1 MRCVVDSRPY
11 IFCLVPPERE
21 KELLGPLRKHFADD
35 PYVAVLVERRAEDP
49 KLHLVPVG
57 GERHRRAPVAQ
68 RDLLRSL
75 PPKLRDE
82 AASLRF
88 VQRMEPLGRR
98 HQEASP
104 DELVAHI
111 RNGDPE
117 AASELWWRVNE
128 RVRVRLRSRL
138 GDIDGVRAERGVLG
152 RILDALDGYERDPD
166 RPFALWLDEVVDR
179 YAAEQ
184 LAA

>member
-1 MRCVVDSRPY
+1 MEHRPY

-21 KELLGPLRKHFADD
+21 KELLGPLRRHFADD
-35 PYVAVLVERRAEDP
+35 PYVAVLVERRAEEP
-49 KLHLVPVG
+49 KRHLAPVPE
-57 GERHRRAPVAQ
+57 ERHRRAPVAQ

-82 AASLRF
+82 ASQLRF

-98 HQEASP
+98 HQEASTP
-104 DELVAHI
+104 DLVAAI
-111 RNGDPE
+111 RIGDPE

-138 GDIDGVRAERGVLG
+138 GDVEGARAERGSLG
-152 RILDALDGYERDPD
+152 RILDALDGYEQDPD
-166 RPFALWLDEVVDR
+166 RSFTAWLDEVVDR

-184 LAA
+184 IAA